1 MAVRRLCKKRE
12 FDGEFDIMPM
22 IDVVLLLLIFFI
34 VTARMEPTIVAE
46 LPKAKNGDVAA
57 GEEGVVVNVKQ
68 SPDGKVEVIRANG
81 TAFSPDPEQMA
92 TEVEEYVRNAIENEQ
107 RKFVLIRGEPA
118 VKTREMTR
126 VRVAASAGMAEDQQ
140 ILIAVQQ

>member
-1 MAVRRLCKKRE
+1 MAVKRLCKKRE
-12 FDGEFDIMPM
+12 FDGEFDITPM

-46 LPKAKNGDVAA
+46 LPKAKHGDVAA

-68 SPDGKVEVIRANG
+68 SADGKVEVIRSNG
-81 TAFSPDPEQMA
+81 IAFASDPDQMA

-126 VRVAASAGMAEDQQ
+126 VRVAASAGLNEDQQ
-140 ILIAVQQ
+140 VLIAVQQ

>member
-1 MAVRRLCKKRE
+1 MRGRGTKQAESAEIDLT
-12 FDGEFDIMPM
+12 PM
-22 IDVVLLLLIFFI
+22 LDVVFILLIFFI

-68 SPDGKVEVIRANG
+68 GADGKVEVIRSNG
-81 TAFSPDPEQMA
+81 VAFASDPDQMA
-92 TEVEEYVRNAIENEQ
+92 TEVEEYVRNAVENEQ

-126 VRVAASAGMAEDQQ
+126 VRVAASAGLNEDQQ